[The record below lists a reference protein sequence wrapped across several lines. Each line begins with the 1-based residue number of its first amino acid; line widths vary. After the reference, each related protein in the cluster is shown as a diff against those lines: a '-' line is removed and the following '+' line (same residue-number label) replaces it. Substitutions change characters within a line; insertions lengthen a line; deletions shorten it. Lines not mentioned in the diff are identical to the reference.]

1 MKKES
6 KNEQN
11 ARTKATR
18 LMKQAQSLGFFLKA
32 SAVNR
37 RFRCGK
43 PGCRCVKGHL
53 HQDMVVTRRV
63 AGKSQTI
70 RVRKGRESEAL
81 AWLENWRRLK
91 HILSRLT
98 AVEMRILRMPLQEAQ
113 AHVRKTTRGKKAKGN

>member
-6 KNEQN
+6 KNEQT
-11 ARTKATR
+11 ARAKAER

-37 RFRCGK
+37 RFCCGK
-43 PGCRCVKGHL
+43 PGCRCGKGHL
-53 HQDMVVTRRV
+53 HRDMVVTRRV
-63 AGKSQTI
+63 SGKSQTI
-70 RVRKGRESEAL
+70 RVRKGRETEAL

-98 AVEMRILRMPLQEAQ
+98 AVEMRILRMPLQEA
-113 AHVRKTTRGKKAKGN
+113 KGKKGI

>member
-1 MKKES
+1 MKKQS
-6 KNEQN
+6 KNEQT
-11 ARTKATR
+11 ARAKAEQ
-18 LMKQAQSLGFFLKA
+18 LMQQAQSLGFFLKA

-70 RVRKGRESEAL
+70 RVRKGRETEAL

-98 AVEMRILRMPLQEAQ
+98 AVEMLILRMPVQEAK
-113 AHVRKTTRGKKAKGN
+113 AYVRKTTRGKKAKGN